1 MSLPH
6 AKLLTFEHAD
16 PVDLKAALPQIS
28 FPPQN
33 EASNDTRPKPSPLDL
48 LEGLLLCSP
57 SARMTST
64 QALQHPWF
72 DDDDVPLLYPDA
84 LYKEENLWRG
94 HRLEYWFLEVM
105 RGAYECP

>member
-1 MSLPH
+1 MPH

-16 PVDLKAALPQIS
+16 PVGLKVFLPQMPTPS
-28 FPPQN
+28 QS

-57 SARMTST
+57 SARMTSA

-72 DDDDVPLLYPDA
+72 GGEDIPLLYPDT
-84 LYKEENLWRG
+84 LHKEEKFWRG
-94 HRLEYWFLEVM
+94 YGLGYWFLKVIG
-105 RGAYECP
+105 GA